1 MNVKNLYE
9 GGTEPKFITIDTHPK
24 AFHEDQGCV
33 RIISGE
39 YADVIIQFDVIQA
52 REEKNENGD
61 NIAKFNF
68 NFMICENPNDLDLT
82 QQVFKDKLGNIL
94 QNLLQQHFKRQDAE
108 QDRTSSTETSS

>member
-1 MNVKNLYE
+1 MNIKNLYE

-68 NFMICENPNDLDLT
+68 NFIICESGLNGYNFEFHLIEYYKFFYLSLFYLIT
-82 QQVFKDKLGNIL
+82 
-94 QNLLQQHFKRQDAE
+94 
-108 QDRTSSTETSS
+108 